1 MKSWRSYRYKTSQ
14 ENKNSSIANDEV
26 ALLAERLEFFI
37 PKLMEVMKPWQW
49 LIYIFFWSLFVT
61 VIDRHDLA
69 TWSDF
74 IIKFGSRVI
83 QNTLSIIPSL
93 YIIDYLRP
101 VFKSMS
107 IPKVSMYVL
116 AILMLASAV
125 SMVLVLLVMIN
136 MGWHEYSLQNFVL
149 EVVFDLILTG
159 GFTLV
164 FLLYFLRRYREMNAL
179 NQSFVHKLNAQND
192 LTKARITPHFFFN
205 TINTLVSLI
214 ESNPARASQLLQHVS
229 ALFRAS
235 FSGAREISFEEE
247 IALCEHYL
255 AIESSRLS
263 DKLDVTWQL
272 PDEDI
277 MYDMVI
283 TALTLQSVL
292 EKMLLN
298 VVEMTTETIFI
309 HIKVT
314 WYEHRVSITISAQL
328 PKKTLMINHDLRQHM
343 NFYIQAER
351 LRSYF
356 GQSADIRSKVTNSQ
370 IITLIDYPL
379 QDVGI

>member
-61 VIDRHDLA
+61 VIDRHGLA

-107 IPKVSMYVL
+107 IPKVIMYVL

-125 SMVLVLLVMIN
+125 SMVLVLLVMTN

-179 NQSFVHKLNAQND
+179 NQSFEHKLNAQND

-214 ESNPARASQLLQHVS
+214 ESSPARASQLLQHVS

-314 WYEHRVSITISAQL
+314 WYEHRVSITISVQL

>member
-292 EKMLLN
+292 EKMFLN

-370 IITLIDYPL
+370 IITLIEYPL

>member
-1 MKSWRSYRYKTSQ
+1 
-14 ENKNSSIANDEV
+14 
-26 ALLAERLEFFI
+26 
-37 PKLMEVMKPWQW
+37 MEVMKPWQW

-74 IIKFGSRVI
+74 IIKLGSRVI

-159 GFTLV
+159 GFALM
-164 FLLYFLRRYREMNAL
+164 FLLYFLRRYHEMNAL
-179 NQSFVHKLNAQND
+179 SQSFEHKLNAQSD
-192 LTKARITPHFFFN
+192 LIKARITPHFFFN
-205 TINTLVSLI
+205 TINTLVSLM

-314 WYEHRVSITISAQL
+314 WYEHRVSITISVQL

-356 GQSADIRSKVTNSQ
+356 GQSADIISKVTNSQ

>member
-61 VIDRHDLA
+61 VIDRHGLA

-107 IPKVSMYVL
+107 IPKVIMYVL

-125 SMVLVLLVMIN
+125 SMVLVLLVMTN

-179 NQSFVHKLNAQND
+179 NQSFEHKLNAQND

-214 ESNPARASQLLQHVS
+214 ESSPARASQLLQHVS

-370 IITLIDYPL
+370 IITLIEYPL

>member
-370 IITLIDYPL
+370 IITLIEYPL